1 MTVRKINSIVVA
13 TALILGGGFAG
24 LLLFPGLKDLHRR
37 RAEINLKVEEVK
49 QHQSELGSV
58 SELYGEIVALGRRT
72 SDYRKE
78 LPAERQFGEFL
89 GALSDALRRVGVEQ
103 GIVQPR
109 TEERIEPTRIPAE
122 MRLTQA
128 TRILPVQV
136 SFDGNFGQAFEFL
149 RAVEEL
155 PRLSHV
161 QALDI
166 SNDEHSPS
174 HVHVDLT
181 LMTYYF
187 PDEEGTKL

>member
-13 TALILGGGFAG
+13 GALILGGGFAG
-24 LLLFPGLKDLHRR
+24 LLLLPGLKDLHRR
-37 RAEINLKVEEVK
+37 RAEINQKAEEVR
-49 QHQSELGSV
+49 QHQTELGSV
-58 SELYGEIVALGRRT
+58 SELYGEIMALGKRT

-103 GIVQPR
+103 SVVQPR
-109 TEERIEPTRIPAE
+109 SEERLEASRIPSNMKLA
-122 MRLTQA
+122 QA

-136 SFDGNFGQAFEFL
+136 SFDGNFGQTFDFL

-161 QALDI
+161 QSLEI

-187 PDEEGTKL
+187 PDDEGTKL